1 MVREMDRSSC
11 WDEPLFRYLLAVEV
25 ARARRA
31 QRPFLVLAV
40 DVRDGGGPVG
50 WSQRREIL
58 GSDLLAALAQ
68 CLRESDLVGW
78 HRAGARAAALL
89 TETAADPDTAHLVG
103 TKVLG
108 TLGATLP
115 ADLAQHLRVR
125 IYRSKAPGDRL
136 GFHRLFAASGT
147 GEAMRRAAGRNTP
160 TSRKT
165 LVAAGMRPTGIAM
178 VEQTGHVARQESGA
192 ASGLGEHPLPRR
204 ARARR

>member
-1 MVREMDRSSC
+1 MVREMDRPSC
-11 WDEPLFRYLLAVEV
+11 WDEPWFRYLLAVEV

-40 DVRDGGGPVG
+40 DVRDGRGPAG
-50 WSQRREIL
+50 WSQRPGIWGL
-58 GSDLLAALAQ
+58 DLLTALAQ

-89 TETAADPDTAHLVG
+89 TETDVDPDTAHLVG

-108 TLGATLP
+108 SLGAALP
-115 ADLAQHLRVR
+115 ADLAQRLRVR

-147 GEAMRRAAGRNTP
+147 VDAMRRAAGRNIP

-165 LVAAGMRPTGIAM
+165 LVVTGMHPTGIAM
-178 VEQTGHVARQESGA
+178 ADQSGQVARQAAGA
-192 ASGLGEHPLPRR
+192 APGLDEHPVPRR
-204 ARARR
+204 ARA